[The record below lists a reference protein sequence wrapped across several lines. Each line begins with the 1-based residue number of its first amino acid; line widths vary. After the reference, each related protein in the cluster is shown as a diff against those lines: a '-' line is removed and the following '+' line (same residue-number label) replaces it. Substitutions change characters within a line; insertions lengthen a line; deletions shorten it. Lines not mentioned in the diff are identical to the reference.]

1 MLVEGRG
8 LSSRLAYEATEN
20 RRLAI
25 RLETP
30 AKIRKLQEALH
41 AKAKSSPTYRFYL
54 LYDKLYRPDIM
65 AYAYACCRAN
75 GGAAGVDGQGF
86 SDIES
91 YGLERW
97 LAELSE
103 ELKSK
108 SYCPQAVRR
117 VYIPK
122 PDGKQRPLGI
132 PTVKDRVVQMAAVLI
147 LGPIFE
153 ADWQPEQYAYRPGRN
168 ALDAVRQV
176 KALLDNWHK
185 DVVDADLSGYF
196 DSIPHAELMRSVA
209 RRISDRHM
217 LALIKMWL
225 QMPVEEID
233 RRGRK
238 HRISRDKGK
247 GCGSPQGCPL
257 SPLLSNVYMRRF
269 VLGWKALGHERRLDA
284 HIVNYADDLV
294 ICCRGNA
301 EQAMAVMRNMMEKL
315 KLTVN
320 ETKTRIYRVPD
331 ESFDFLGYTFAR
343 CYSPRTGNAYTG
355 AYPSRKAIKK
365 LCCAVSEITTRNWT
379 FLSVE
384 EMITRLNYKVRGW
397 ANYFCLGLGP
407 VDKCYRAVDAH
418 VRYRFRQWFKRKH
431 KMRCLEMSRYPDDY
445 LHESLGLVRLK
456 SRPLDYSCAKA

>member
-1 MLVEGRG
+1 MPAEGRG

-25 RLETP
+25 RLKTP
-30 AKIRKLQEALH
+30 RKIRKLQEALH
-41 AKAKSSPTYRFYL
+41 AKAKSSPTCRFYL
-54 LYDKLYRPDIM
+54 LYDKLYRADIL
-65 AYAYACCRAN
+65 AYAYACCHAN
-75 GGAAGVDGQGF
+75 GGAAGVDGQEF

-91 YGLERW
+91 YGQERW
-97 LAELSE
+97 LGELSE
-103 ELKSK
+103 ELRSK
-108 SYCPQAVRR
+108 TYCPQAVRR

-132 PTVKDRVVQMAAVLI
+132 PTVKDRVVQMAAVLV

-153 ADWQPEQYAYRPGRN
+153 ADLQPEQYAYRPGRN

-209 RRISDRHM
+209 RRISDKHI

-233 RRGRK
+233 KRGRR
-238 HRISRDKGK
+238 HRIDRDKGQ
-247 GCGSPQGCPL
+247 GCGSPQGSPI
-257 SPLLSNVYMRRF
+257 SPLLSNIYMRRF
-269 VLGWKALGHERRLDA
+269 VLGWKVLGHERRLDA

-301 EQAMAVMRNMMEKL
+301 EQAMAAMRNMMEKL

-320 ETKTRIYRVPD
+320 ETKTRICHMP
-331 ESFDFLGYTFAR
+331 EQSFDFLGYTFGR
-343 CYSPRTGNAYTG
+343 CYSPRTGNAYVGT
-355 AYPSRKAIKK
+355 YPSRKAVKK
-365 LCCAVSEITTRNWT
+365 LLREVSEMTGRSLVL
-379 FLSVE
+379 LSGEQMVN
-384 EMITRLNYKVRGW
+384 RLNAKVRGW

-407 VDKCYRAVDAH
+407 VDKCYRTIDAH
-418 VRYRFRQWFKRKH
+418 VRYRFRQWYRGKH
-431 KMRCLEMSRYPDDY
+431 KMRCLEISRFPDDY
-445 LHESLGLVRLK
+445 LHGTLGLVRLK